1 MPRALLHWVVC
12 LFLAVLAAVVPGV
25 FFGWPPR
32 FQNVARGLAEPSAW
46 STLLFVGTA
55 SAWVSWRLRRA
66 TTVGRAALWGALY
79 GAGIGALGALVGC
92 AVETSNSASISVPGC
107 WLVMSLLMA
116 PYVTLWLTVFCAWQ
130 RWKKPSP

>member
-32 FQNVARGLAEPSAW
+32 FENVVRGLADPSAW
-46 STLLFVGTA
+46 STLLVVGTA
-55 SAWVSWRLRRA
+55 SAWVSWRQRRA
-66 TTVGRAALWGALY
+66 VTVGRAALWGALY

-92 AVETSNSASISVPGC
+92 AVATSVVEAISAPGC
-107 WLVMSLLMA
+107 WLVMSLFMA
-116 PYVTLWLTVFCAWQ
+116 PYVALWLTVFCALQ
-130 RWKKPSP
+130 RRKKPSP